1 MGECVALP
9 LPVEMVHRFE
19 IIFRSPD
26 LFTHRPRD
34 ISEICSANKC
44 TIVKKNI
51 CEGFGIEGISVE
63 SNVLD
68 GHELWGLLVDEGYQI
83 CSMEEV
89 INDDQRVVIKEEEDK
104 EEEVDEEDTKE
115 RQGVY
120 ILNSFDEEMRKDLRC
135 FLVCF
140 VIVVM
145 FRLTEKIFN

>member
-1 MGECVALP
+1 
-9 LPVEMVHRFE
+9 MVHRFE

-68 GHELWGLLVDEGYQI
+68 GHELWGLLLDEGYQI

-89 INDDQRVVIKEEEDK
+89 MNDGQRVVIKEEQGEEEEEDK
-104 EEEVDEEDTKE
+104 EEEEVDEEDTKE

-145 FRLTEKIFN
+145 FRLTEKIFK